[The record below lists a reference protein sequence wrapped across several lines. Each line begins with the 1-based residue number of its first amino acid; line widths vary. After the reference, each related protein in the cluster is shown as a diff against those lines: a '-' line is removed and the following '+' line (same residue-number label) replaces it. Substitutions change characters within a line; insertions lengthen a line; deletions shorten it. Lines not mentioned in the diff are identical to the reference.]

1 MTIGIVGGK
10 GKLGSVIYNAIKTT
24 SEMIEAVIIE
34 NANELLDTIDKVD
47 VYIDCTSVNA
57 FMQNINAY
65 MIIGRPLV
73 LATTGFSGDELKKIL
88 ELSKGIPVIKAANFS
103 IGVYKYLKIVE
114 YVTRLLGAEYEIGI
128 IEKHHRDKK
137 DFPSGTANEMIKV
150 IHKVTPEKGIDV
162 NSIRMFDVVG
172 EHELYF
178 RGPDGEMIELSHR
191 IFNREGFANGA
202 ITAAKWILNMDNGLY
217 SMSDMLE

>member
-10 GKLGSVIYNAIKTT
+10 GKLGSVICNVIKTT
-24 SEMIEAVIIE
+24 SENIEAVIIE
-34 NANELLDTIDKVD
+34 STNELFDTIDKVD

-57 FMQNINAY
+57 FMQNVNAY
-65 MIIGRPLV
+65 RIIGRPLV
-73 LATTGFSGDELKKIL
+73 LATTGFSDDESKEIQ
-88 ELSKGIPVIKAANFS
+88 ELSREIPVIKAANFS

-114 YVTRLLGAEYEIGI
+114 YATGLLGDEYEIGI
-128 IEKHHRDKK
+128 IEKHHRNKK

-150 IHKVTPEKGIDV
+150 IHKVIPGKKIDV
-162 NSIRMFDVVG
+162 NSIRMFDIVG

-178 RGPDGEMIELSHR
+178 RGAGGEMIEISHR

-202 ITAAKWILNMDNGLY
+202 ITAAKWVLNMNNGLY